1 MAAHLRY
8 FWGSMGSAKTLR
20 LLTTA
25 YNLEENGLDIMCLKP
40 SADTR
45 DGEGI
50 IKSRVGLERKCTMVD
65 PDVNLYKA
73 IKAYNNVLNA
83 QFHTLKWVLI
93 DECQFLTEQQV
104 DQLSDV
110 ADFLDIEVM
119 CFGLRTDFQSKL
131 FPASKRLFELAD
143 DIEEIK
149 STCSCGEKKTS
160 INARFDENGE
170 IVTEGSQIMV
180 GGDDKYKALCRK
192 CWKDKIRDRLRKEI
206 IDKNKDNYEAT
217 D

>member
-1 MAAHLRY
+1 MSKLFFYYGTMA
-8 FWGSMGSAKTLR
+8 SAKTLR

-25 YNLEENGLDIMCLKP
+25 YNFEENGLDIMCLKP

-50 IKSRVGLERKCTMVD
+50 IKSRVGLERKCVMVE
-65 PDVNLYKA
+65 PDVDLYKA
-73 IKAYNNVLNA
+73 IKTYNNVLGT
-83 QFHTLKWVLI
+83 QFRSLTWVLI
-93 DECQFLTEQQV
+93 DECQFLTEKQI

-110 ADFLDIEVM
+110 VDFLGINVM

-149 STCSCGEKKTS
+149 STCSCGEKKTC
-160 INARFDENGE
+160 INARFDNNGE
-170 IVTEGSQIMV
+170 IVTEGDQIMV
-180 GGDDKYKALCRK
+180 GGNDMYKSICRR
-192 CWKDKIRDRLRKEI
+192 CWKDKIRD
-206 IDKNKDNYEAT
+206 KNNS
-217 D
+217 